1 MINVNIY
8 DRIKLKDV
16 MELINTDSISR
27 VIIRV
32 NQKDRP
38 VGVLKVFDVCELPIV
53 AERFPKMEVRE
64 ILFKRWMGD
73 PSILLDCVGD
83 VKEFDRWE
91 RGKSSVES
99 RKD

>member
-1 MINVNIY
+1 
-8 DRIKLKDV
+8 
-16 MELINTDSISR
+16 
-27 VIIRV
+27 
-32 NQKDRP
+32 
-38 VGVLKVFDVCELPIV
+38 
-53 AERFPKMEVRE
+53 MEVRE
-64 ILFKRWMGD
+64 ILFKQWMGD

>member
-1 MINVNIY
+1 MISINIY

-38 VGVLKVFDVCELPIV
+38 VGVLKIFDVCELPIV
-53 AERFPKMEVRE
+53 AERFPKMEVWE
-64 ILFKRWMGD
+64 ILFKQWMGD

>member
-1 MINVNIY
+1 MISISQ
-8 DRIKLKDV
+8 DELAKLKEV
-16 MELINTDSISR
+16 TELINTDSISR

-64 ILFKRWMGD
+64 ILFKQWMGD

-83 VKEFDRWE
+83 VKEFDSWE
-91 RGKSSVES
+91 RGK
-99 RKD
+99 

>member
-1 MINVNIY
+1 MISISQ
-8 DRIKLKDV
+8 DELATLKEV
-16 MELINTDSISR
+16 KELINADSISR

-53 AERFPKMEVRE
+53 AERFPKMEVWE
-64 ILFKRWMGD
+64 ILFKQWMGD

-83 VKEFDRWE
+83 VKEFDSWE
-91 RGKSSVES
+91 RGK
-99 RKD
+99 

>member
-1 MINVNIY
+1 MISISQ
-8 DRIKLKDV
+8 DELATLKEV
-16 MELINTDSISR
+16 TELINADSVSK

-32 NQKDRP
+32 NEENKP
-38 VGVLKVFDVCELPIV
+38 TGVLKIFGVCELPIV

>member
-1 MINVNIY
+1 MISINIY

-32 NQKDRP
+32 NEENKP
-38 VGVLKVFDVCELPIV
+38 TGVLKIFGVCELPIV

-64 ILFKRWMGD
+64 ILFKQWMGD

-83 VKEFDRWE
+83 GKEFDSWE
-91 RGKSSVES
+91 RGK
-99 RKD
+99 